1 MTTRRRD
8 GNPITFR
15 CSSMTH
21 SLKLFIAA
29 TLVTCSAHSFAQP
42 AGTWSVSAGITR
54 ITPSVD
60 SGSLSLPSGA
70 GVIPDARVDVSSDS
84 RLTAAVNY
92 MATDHIS
99 LHLPLG
105 LGFRHD
111 VSGAGVLAGVGKVA
125 ETRALPI
132 TLVAQYRFLDAN
144 ATFRPY
150 LGAGLSYVRF
160 YRERGTALLTS
171 LTNPG
176 GPPTGVSFKSKWA
189 PTVQLGGMF
198 NLDAKW
204 FVEASYAKTFLKT
217 RGTLSTNQTIDVG
230 LDPDCFTLQLGYR
243 F

>member
-1 MTTRRRD
+1 M
-8 GNPITFR
+8 F
-15 CSSMTH
+15 M
-21 SLKLFIAA
+21 SLIKTPSRKLAIAA
-29 TLVTCSAHSFAQP
+29 ALVALPTHGFAQQ
-42 AGTWSVSAGITR
+42 AGTWSMSAGVTR

-60 SGSLSLPSGA
+60 SGSLSSPSGS
-70 GVIPDARVDVSSDS
+70 GVIPDARVDVSSSS
-84 RLTAAVNY
+84 RVTAAVNY
-92 MATDHIS
+92 MATDHIN

-105 LGFRHD
+105 LGFKHD

-144 ATFRPY
+144 ARFRPY

-160 YRERGTALLTS
+160 YKERGTAMLTA

-176 GPPTGVSFKSKWA
+176 GPETGVSFKSKWA
-189 PTVQLGGMF
+189 PTVQLGGVF
-198 NLDAKW
+198 QLDSKW

-230 LDPDCFTLQLGYR
+230 LDPNCFTLQVGYK

>member
-1 MTTRRRD
+1 MSHRMTFFTPRD
-8 GNPITFR
+8 AANT
-15 CSSMTH
+15 TQ
-21 SLKLFIAA
+21 KLFMAA
-29 TLVTCSAHSFAQP
+29 VLAASSAHVFAQQ
-42 AGTWSVSAGITR
+42 AGTWSISAGFTR
-54 ITPSVD
+54 IAPSVD
-60 SGSLSLPSGA
+60 SGSLSAPSGA
-70 GVIPDARVDVSSDS
+70 GVIPDAKVDVSNST

-92 MATDHIS
+92 MVTDHVS

-132 TLVAQYRFLDAN
+132 TLIAQYRFLDVDAR
-144 ATFRPY
+144 FRPY
-150 LGAGLSYVRF
+150 LGAGLSYVKF
-160 YRERGTALLTS
+160 YRERGSAMLTA

-176 GPPTGVSFKSKWA
+176 GPATGVSFKSKLA
-189 PTVQLGGMF
+189 PTLQLGGIF
-198 NLDAKW
+198 NLDKKW

-217 RGTLSTNQTIDVG
+217 RGTLTTNQTIDVG

>member
-1 MTTRRRD
+1 MTLFSKLL
-8 GNPITFR
+8 IT
-15 CSSMTH
+15 
-21 SLKLFIAA
+21 A
-29 TLVTCSAHSFAQP
+29 TLVVGSAHGFAQQ
-42 AGTWSVSAGITR
+42 AGTWSVSTGITR

-60 SGSLSLPSGA
+60 SGSLSSPSGA

-92 MATDHIS
+92 MATDHIN

-132 TLVAQYRFLDAN
+132 TLIAQYRFLDAN
-144 ATFRPY
+144 ARFRPY

-160 YRERGTALLTS
+160 YRERGTTMLTA

-176 GPPTGVSFKSKWA
+176 GPATGVSFKSKWA
-189 PTVQLGGMF
+189 PTVQLGAVLD
-198 NLDAKW
+198 LDAKW

-230 LDPDCFTLQLGYR
+230 LDPNCFTLQVGYK